1 MLTKRFFEISQS
13 SVRDDPS
20 NNCLDNKVS
29 AKEKKRHKFYENKTR
44 TPEIRCHK
52 NCTKEIAQS
61 RGKLPL
67 KTAPPDSAFQD
78 MVRRNYTVIRAI
90 SLSHYLERSPTS
102 SKQSM

>member
-20 NNCLDNKVS
+20 NNYLDNKVS
-29 AKEKKRHKFYENKTR
+29 AKEKKRPKFYENKTR
-44 TPEIRCHK
+44 TPEIRCYK
-52 NCTKEIAQS
+52 NCTKEIAKS
-61 RGKLPL
+61 RGKLLL

-78 MVRRNYTVIRAI
+78 IVRRNYTVIRAI